1 MQEIITDIT
10 QKMAEGMIKYN
21 GKTDLNSPEYD
32 EYCYYVAGL
41 VGEGLTRLFNLS
53 STEEI
58 NDKDFKNSISM
69 GKFL

>member
-1 MQEIITDIT
+1 
-10 QKMAEGMIKYN
+10 MAEGMIKYI
-21 GKTDLNSPEYD
+21 GKTDLTSPEYD

-53 STEEI
+53 NTEAI
-58 NDKDFKNSISM
+58 NDGEFQKSIHM